1 MNSRIFRIG
10 NLFAL
15 ILVGFCLHSQAA
27 PRAMTFAQAVEQG
40 KGLKGCP
47 KRDIGAL
54 ESVYL
59 SDSQGNPKGVKPG
72 APIYLVFQTAGAASM
87 PVVGPLAV
95 APTEA
100 QLQALRG
107 ARTCVISE

>member
-1 MNSRIFRIG
+1 MSARVSRPG
-10 NLFAL
+10 LVVAL
-15 ILVGFCLHSQAA
+15 IAMSCCFQSQAA
-27 PRAMTFAQAVEQG
+27 PRAMTFEQAVVQG

-47 KRDIGAL
+47 KRDIGSL

-59 SDSQGNPKGVKPG
+59 SDSQGNPRGVKPG

-87 PVVGPLAV
+87 PVIGPLAV

>member
-1 MNSRIFRIG
+1 MSSQICRFG

-15 ILVGFCLHSQAA
+15 ILLGFCLHSQAA
-27 PRAMTFAQAVEQG
+27 PRAMTFEQAVEQG

-47 KRDIGAL
+47 KRDLGSL

-59 SDSQGNPKGVKPG
+59 SDSQGNLKGLKPG
-72 APIYLVFQTAGAASM
+72 IPIYLVFQTAGAASM
-87 PVVGPLAV
+87 PVIGPLAA

-100 QLQALRG
+100 QLKALGG